1 MVAQKYRMLE
11 LVGSLS
17 RVFIFMDV
25 LIIVCVPFMK
35 KEDKDG
41 VTYAEMIGF
50 KTTGKSF
57 LSMYLQGDR

>member
-50 KTTGKSF
+50 
-57 LSMYLQGDR
+57 